1 MSSNGKRKAT
11 EDISSNE
18 KRKATTSST
27 TDAANPTKSSLTHV
41 YVVQSLDVDPY
52 RPLEQ
57 DVRGVY
63 TDLATAN
70 AAARSFYNKHSS
82 WGPLA
87 EVKRPKPEQ
96 PKMRSGRYR
105 DMAEDEGEEDNDE
118 LGCVRLRHDGGL
130 RFGMRDPEGTQ
141 YVVWVEKRE
150 LNPAKPS
157 PTESEEYAASN
168 SKAYGARHQLH
179 EGGYASGGC
188 GRTGYGSDEF
198 GPQHGMDRYGF

>member
-1 MSSNGKRKAT
+1 MSSNGKCKAT

-27 TDAANPTKSSLTHV
+27 TDPANSTKSSLTH
-41 YVVQSLDVDPY
+41 
-52 RPLEQ
+52 

-70 AAARSFYNKHSS
+70 AAARDFYNKHSS

-96 PKMRSGRYR
+96 PKMRNGRYR
-105 DMAEDEGEEDNDE
+105 DMAEDEGEEENDE

-157 PTESEEYAASN
+157 PTESGEYAAAN

-179 EGGYASGGC
+179 EGGYASGGY